1 MAPATIDACKAKVQE
16 FCEAR
21 DWDRFHTPD
30 QLAIGVTTEAA
41 ELLEIFRFKSATETA
56 ELIASDRGRERVS
69 DELADVFFFLLRFAQ
84 LNHIDLAEALDAK
97 LAKNEAKYPVSKAK
111 GRNLKY
117 DELT

>member
-1 MAPATIDACKAKVQE
+1 VAPSTIDACKGKVQA
-16 FCEAR
+16 FCENR
-21 DWDRFHTPD
+21 EWDQFHTPD

-41 ELLEIFRFKSATETA
+41 ELLEIFRFKSSAETA
-56 ELIASDRGRERVS
+56 DLMASKQGRERVS

-84 LNHIDLAEALDAK
+84 LNHIELAEALDAK
-97 LAKNEAKYPVSKAK
+97 LAKNEAKYPISKAK